1 MRWPSGGAMVLQRTE
16 KRYHTPLV
24 AKIHQGD
31 AVGNIA
37 EASKSALLKTARM
50 RHPGRTGSGGA
61 VAGALEDAQ
70 VSVPWTYSVAVL
82 VGQDS

>member
-1 MRWPSGGAMVLQRTE
+1 MVLLGAA

-31 AVGNIA
+31 RVGNIA
-37 EASKSALLKTARM
+37 ETSKSAPLKTSRM

>member
-1 MRWPSGGAMVLQRTE
+1 MVLQGTE

-24 AKIHQGD
+24 PKIHQGD
-31 AVGNIA
+31 RVGNIA
-37 EASKSALLKTARM
+37 ETSKSAPLKTARM
-50 RHPGRTGSGGA
+50 RRPGRTGSAGA
-61 VAGALEDAQ
+61 VPGALEDAQ